1 MIKLEIK
8 FDEKIKKSEFNFLE
22 IKGFQERPMLAVKAG
37 MAIGYIS
44 KNSKQDKFIGIFAGN
59 LKMNK
64 I

>member
-1 MIKLEIK
+1 
-8 FDEKIKKSEFNFLE
+8 
-22 IKGFQERPMLAVKAG
+22 

-44 KNSKQDKFIGIFAGN
+44 KNSKQDKFVGIFAGN